1 MTDRDT
7 FAASALTGL
16 LVNGPFNTDAV
27 PRLAYSMADAMLRE
41 RERATEPLA
50 ENKRAEVLLT
60 DEEREAIEDAIKT
73 VSESLDLMNGED
85 SFTTATLRNLLER
98 LHT

>member
-1 MTDRDT
+1 MTMHW
-7 FAASALTGL
+7 FPKAISEPPPA
-16 LVNGPFNTDAV
+16 
-27 PRLAYSMADAMLRE
+27 
-41 RERATEPLA
+41 PLA
-50 ENKRAEVLLT
+50 PLAPPAPHAAIQLT

-98 LHT
+98 LK